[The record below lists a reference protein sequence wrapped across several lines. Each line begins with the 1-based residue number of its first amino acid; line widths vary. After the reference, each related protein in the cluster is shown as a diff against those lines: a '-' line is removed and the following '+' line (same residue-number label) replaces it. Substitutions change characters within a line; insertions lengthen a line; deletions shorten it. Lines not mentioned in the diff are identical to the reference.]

1 MQGLLKLATAA
12 LVLGTGMAPAIH
24 AQEAGPV
31 FAVTYVEV
39 TPSSTERTIE
49 LLSEQARASRADA
62 GNIRYQILQRTGRPN
77 HFAILDAWESQ
88 AARDK
93 SAAAGHTRTFRTELE
108 PLLYSP
114 YDERPSTPIMGTAG
128 AGGEGE
134 VYAITHVD
142 IIPTAVEEGTALV
155 KALIDATRQE
165 PGAVDIGVMAQN
177 SRRNHLTLFEVWSS
191 AEHRIA
197 HASTAHARH
206 FRREL
211 LTRSGSLYDERLYRR
226 L

>member
-1 MQGLLKLATAA
+1 MQDLLKLATAA
-12 LVLGTGMAPAIH
+12 LVLGTGLAPTIY
-24 AQEAGPV
+24 AQEAGLV
-31 FAVTYVEV
+31 FAVTYIEV

-49 LLSEQARASRADA
+49 LLREQARASRAEA
-62 GNIRYQILQRTGRPN
+62 GNVRYQILQRTGRPN
-77 HFAILDAWESQ
+77 HFAVLDAWESQ
-88 AARDK
+88 TARDE
-93 SAAAGHTRTFRTELE
+93 SVAAQHTRTFRAGLE

-197 HASTAHARH
+197 HASTAQARH

>member
-1 MQGLLKLATAA
+1 MRDLMKLVFAVLALATGIGQTA
-12 LVLGTGMAPAIH
+12 H
-24 AQEAGPV
+24 AQDDGLA
-31 FAVTYVEV
+31 FAVTYIEV
-39 TPSSTERTIE
+39 TPSATERATE
-49 LLSEQARASRADA
+49 LLREQERTSRAEA
-62 GNIRYQILQRTGRPN
+62 GSIRYQILQRTGRPN
-77 HFAILDAWESQ
+77 HFAILEAWESQ

-93 SAAAGHTRTFRTELE
+93 NVAAAHTRAFRMGLE

-134 VYAITHVD
+134 VYVITHVD

-155 KALIDATRQE
+155 KALIDASRQE

-177 SRRNHLTLFEVWSS
+177 SRRNHMTLFEVWSS

-197 HASTAHARH
+197 HASTAHARQ
-206 FRREL
+206 FRSGL